1 VPSGYKIRWLRTA
14 LKNLDDESACI
25 AQDNPQAAV
34 ALVRHVLDMVDAL
47 AEHPAIG
54 RPGRVPGTRE
64 LIITGTPCLIPYRV
78 KGKAVEIL
86 RIFHGSRRWPA
97 GFDDWRWP
105 TVEANK

>member
-1 VPSGYKIRWLRTA
+1 

>member
-1 VPSGYKIRWLRTA
+1 MPSGYKIRWLKTA
-14 LKNLDDESACI
+14 LKNLDDEAVYI

-34 ALVRHVLDMVDAL
+34 ALVKHVLDMVDAL

-54 RPGRVPGTRE
+54 RAGRIPGTRE

-86 RIFHGSRRWPA
+86 WVFHGSRRWPSS
-97 GFDDWRWP
+97 FDDCRRLAIE
-105 TVEANK
+105 T